1 MEQVIA
7 GSPFQF
13 NYPAAS
19 LDNSLFVR
27 ATIFD
32 ISDGSATQV
41 DTVDLDFTAIGTY
54 SGSFTPDPG
63 KTYLV
68 VALVYTDGTYAT
80 VDDNY
85 APWANIY
92 KTQDAPLLFYAFNY
106 GAYDLDES
114 LFIATSIY
122 SLAGF
127 VTKVELAHVLGG
139 VYFGTFTGVLN
150 TAYAAI
156 TGVYTDNTYTVI
168 DENRSPAADSFQQ
181 FAPLELPVV
190 QSCKL
195 VARPTDPDTRGPQI
209 LKVTQGESASLQLIA
224 VFGNGVPFDLTG
236 ATLTTSV
243 RGVNGFPIEFGNSKH
258 IVNPDQLAYR
268 GQFTLN
274 LDEADTAAIPPDPN
288 KEMILKVEKAGATL
302 YFRGPSLLSV
312 YYPVPVQ

>member
-32 ISDGSATQV
+32 ISDGLATEV

-54 SGSFTPDPG
+54 SGSYTAASG

-92 KTQDAPLLFYAFNY
+92 KAQDAPLLFYAFNY

-122 SLAGF
+122 SLSGF
-127 VTKVELAHVLGG
+127 VTKVNLAHVLGG

-168 DENRSPAADSFQQ
+168 DDNRSPAADSFQQ
-181 FAPLELPVV
+181 FAPLVVPVI
-190 QSCKL
+190 QSCRL
-195 VARPTDPDTRGPQI
+195 IARPTSPDTRGPQI
-209 LKVTQGESASLQLIA
+209 LKVTQGETASLQMIA
-224 VFGNGVPFDLTG
+224 VFGNGIPFDLTG
-236 ATLTTSV
+236 AVLTSSV
-243 RGVNGFPIEFGNSKH
+243 RGVNGFPVEFGNSKH
-258 IVNPDQLAYR
+258 VVNPDQIAYR
-268 GQFTLN
+268 GQFSLN
-274 LDEADTAAIPPDPN
+274 LDAADTAAIPPDPN
-288 KEMILKVEKAGATL
+288 KEIITKVVKGSTIL